1 MADDKRVSTK
11 EVFTKE
17 DIEKNKVIAMVA
29 YLLFFL
35 PLITDKD
42 SKFGKFHANQG
53 LNLLLTSILGGIVF
67 SIILPSI
74 SWIWTLAVM
83 AFMVIGAK
91 GAYEGKADE
100 LPLIGKYRLLK

>member
-17 DIEKNKVIAMVA
+17 DIEKNKTIAMVA

-35 PLITDKD
+35 PLIADKD

-53 LNLLLTSILGGIVF
+53 LNLLLTSILGGIII
-67 SIILPSI
+67 SIILPFI
-74 SWIWTLAVM
+74 SWVWTITVIV
-83 AFMVIGAK
+83 FMVIGAK
-91 GAYEGKADE
+91 GAYEGKAEE